1 MNYTSFLNLI
11 LVLKSFYIQSKLNTL
26 LLKHFALLMFIIC
39 FSLFNSIYVTIM
51 FLPIA
56 LGSKTTSSILDI
68 KDVNYYFV
76 TSVESNSTTDSQQHL
91 VLQPEVCGDRQD
103 NDLNGLV
110 DENCSVESSSVGIPA
125 ANFNKLK
132 TLRIGVV
139 GDIDSNQGLVTQ
151 LEIANHYNVQAL
163 IIPGDFEYTNGKDV
177 LSNLQSHGFTKENTD
192 IVVGNHDSGNEVMTW
207 LNNNRTFGQ
216 VMFDF
221 SGNKLALF
229 NIDANIK
236 FDCSSP
242 QFEILKSQI
251 ESSKAWFKFAVIH
264 QPFVTVKSTH
274 PPNGQFD
281 CYDPLFR
288 AGRIDGV
295 LQAHNHNYQ
304 RFNIHSLL
312 YGVFGT
318 GTHDTGSSMYPLDSD
333 TWQGSNC
340 LKCITGENGIT
351 IIDLNLNNINSKH
364 FAGWFINMENQ
375 ILDRFESSAG

>member
-1 MNYTSFLNLI
+1 MTHTSFLNLI

-39 FSLFNSIYVTIM
+39 FSLINLIYVTIM
-51 FLPIA
+51 FSSIA
-56 LGSKTTSSILDI
+56 LGSTMTSSVLDI

-76 TSVESNSTTDSQQHL
+76 TSADTNRTTDSQQH
-91 VLQPEVCGDRQD
+91 VVSQPEVCGDRQD

-110 DENCSVESSSVGIPA
+110 DENCSVESSSVGNPA
-125 ANFNKLK
+125 ANFNKSK

-139 GDIDSNQGLVTQ
+139 GDIDSNQGLTTQ

-177 LSNLQSHGFTKENTD
+177 LSNIQSHGFTKENTD

-207 LNNNRTFGQ
+207 LGNNRTFGQ

-236 FDCSSP
+236 SDCSSP

-251 ESSKAWFKFAVIH
+251 ESSKALFKFAIVH
-264 QPFVTVKSTH
+264 QPFVTVKSDH
-274 PPNGQFD
+274 PPNGEFD

-288 AGRIDGV
+288 AGRIDGI

-304 RFNIHSLL
+304 RFNIHGLL

-318 GTHDTGSSMYPLDSD
+318 GTHDTGSSMYPLNSD
-333 TWQGSNC
+333 TWQGSDC

-351 IIDLNLNNINSKH
+351 IMDLNLNNMNSNH
-364 FAGWFINMENQ
+364 FVGWFVNMENQ